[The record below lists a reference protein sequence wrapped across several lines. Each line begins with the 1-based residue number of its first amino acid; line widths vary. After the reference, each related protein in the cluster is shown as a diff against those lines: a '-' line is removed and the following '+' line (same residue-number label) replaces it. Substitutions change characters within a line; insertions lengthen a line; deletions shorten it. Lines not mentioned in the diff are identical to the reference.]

1 MKIRTADPEDLADV
15 MNVLD
20 GANLAVEAEG
30 VGERI
35 EADEVLVAEEGGP
48 VLGTLVAVGHDE
60 WAYVEAIAVRRS
72 RRGKGLGTTLVRE
85 ATDRFGPLIADFD
98 DDLRLFYQSLGF
110 DIEPLGEGRFRG
122 RLGGPSPET

>member
-1 MKIRTADPEDLADV
+1 MKLRTADPEDLPEI

-20 GANLAVEAEG
+20 GANLAVEAET
-30 VGERI
+30 VEERI
-35 EADEVLVAEEGGP
+35 DADQVLVAEEGGP
-48 VLGTLVAVGHDE
+48 VLGALVAESHDD

-72 RRGKGLGTTLVRE
+72 RRGKGLGSTLVQE

-110 DIEPLGEGRFRG
+110 EIEPLGQGRFRG
-122 RLGGPSPET
+122 RFGGPSSGT